1 LSIQQRFTSIKKT
14 IDAELLRSIITN
26 SGLVRR
32 MEEEEITDDTIFEL
46 SKKILKDMLTGSSII
61 RRNRDGFSVSYT
73 SDKIEELAS
82 FRREANSLMREFRGT
97 EVGAELTEFINGI
110 DSPFLSNEHNYFAR
124 NRNFQFNTDDGK
136 LLFYVRFSNY
146 NQYRFYTY
154 NFVFHC
160 VFELVHLVEEFERK
174 VEELSRFNRLQ
185 EEIRERLEAQRREE
199 ERRQRLMNQG
209 FSREGVSLGDRLQE
223 ILNRRGGSI

>member
-1 LSIQQRFTSIKKT
+1 MSIQQRFTSIKKT

-32 MEEEEITDDTIFEL
+32 MEEEEITDDTIFKL

-110 DSPFLSNEHNYFAR
+110 DSPFLSNEHHYFAR
-124 NRNFQFNTDDGK
+124 NRNLQFNTDDGK

-209 FSREGVSLGDRLQE
+209 FSCEGVSLGDRLQE

>member
-1 LSIQQRFTSIKKT
+1 MSIQQRFTSIKKT

-46 SKKILKDMLTGSSII
+46 SKKMLKDMLTGSSII

-110 DSPFLSNEHNYFAR
+110 DSPFLSNEHHYFAR
-124 NRNFQFNTDDGK
+124 NRNLQLNTDDGK

>member
-1 LSIQQRFTSIKKT
+1 MSIQQRFTSIKKT

-110 DSPFLSNEHNYFAR
+110 DSPFLSNEHHYFAR
-124 NRNFQFNTDDGK
+124 NHLQFNIDDGK

-174 VEELSRFNRLQ
+174 VEELSRFNIQ

>member
-82 FRREANSLMREFRGT
+82 FRREANFLMREFRGT

-110 DSPFLSNEHNYFAR
+110 DSPFLSNEHHYFAR
-124 NRNFQFNTDDGK
+124 NCNLQFNTDDGK

-160 VFELVHLVEEFERK
+160 VFELVYLVEEFERK

>member
-1 LSIQQRFTSIKKT
+1 MSIQQRFTSIKKT

-110 DSPFLSNEHNYFAR
+110 DSPFLSNEHHYFAR
-124 NRNFQFNTDDGK
+124 NRNLQFNTDDGK